1 MTKRLIYQVYTGKR
15 SKLYDH
21 CTASVKAYAED
32 INEKESPNNKVDY
45 IIQTQP
51 IMKIKPDVFAT
62 NRSKESYEKYGGF
75 LPIYEK
81 ENAFNYWDRYDQIAI
96 IDADVWVRPGTENIF
111 NVMNHETEFAGMAE
125 RTAPILPWY
134 KEKLIGYTKMQ
145 YSSLTDVD
153 WRWNESGAHFYNMG
167 VMLLNRHIVQYLKG
181 KSKRYETGREFI
193 ERPEFKRF
201 VDGLGAWKW
210 STDQT
215 LLNYWVKKEKMEQQE
230 LSWKWNALYTAISN
244 EDAKKAYFVHFFL
257 KDKLPNRGEDV
268 EKLMEDV
275 NE

>member
-32 INEKESPNNKVDY
+32 INEKESPNNRVDY

-96 IDADVWVRPGTENIF
+96 IDADVWIRPGTENIF

-134 KEKLIGYTKMQ
+134 KEKLIGYTRMQ

-215 LLNYWVKKEKMEQQE
+215 LLNWWIKNEKMNLQE
-230 LSWKWNALYTAISN
+230 LDWKWNALFTAIPN
-244 EDAKKAYFVHFFL
+244 DKIKEAYFVHFFL
-257 KDKLPNRGEDV
+257 KDKLPNGGENV
-268 EKLMEDV
+268 EELMEKV
-275 NE
+275 N